1 MRDKRTWKPRGFGFI
16 TYKDV
21 ESVVQ
26 VINMHD
32 KHFIEDK
39 WIDCKSAIPFEEI
52 KLIEQQQQELKS
64 KNNLINPDPVLEQ
77 SPVEF
82 HQIVTDQSFANTSF
96 VNVEEQ
102 KPII

>member
-52 KLIEQQQQELKS
+52 KLIEKQQQELKMMNQQL
-64 KNNLINPDPVLEQ
+64 KPEPVLEQ